1 MARETK
7 IKEGF
12 LYDIWKSQ
20 NFIHPLTTIDGE
32 EVAVLNCGMLNNETA
47 GPDFKNAK
55 IRIGNLTFIGD
66 VEIDNSYS
74 DWKAHGHNLD
84 SKYNKVILHVALN
97 NPNGYTHVFTREGRK
112 IPSLK
117 LSSFIDNNVLE
128 KIKSSND
135 YPSNS
140 DNNFIKCQSLAGLNL
155 LEAKE
160 KFVSELGFQRF
171 QKKCLKIYNRLK
183 ELEYIRELNLN
194 EPFITYDLSK
204 QFHERNFEHK
214 DFYDKNIWKQ
224 LFYEFIFE
232 ALGYSQNKSQMLNL
246 AKHANINFLMKLDK
260 DGIILDKYE
269 AVLFHIAGLL
279 KDEIKYHDE
288 ETLKYIEKL
297 KINWNAYRTLYD
309 SKLMEDAEWNFFKQR
324 PQNFPTIRI
333 AGGARILYQ
342 LIFNDLVAQ
351 IEKKITEI
359 HNPKVLI
366 NSLRTMFVVKADG
379 YWKNHFVFGE
389 KSKTEINYFIG
400 AARAD
405 EILVNVI
412 LPFFS
417 VYFTV
422 FGKKELSKKIL
433 KIYSVF
439 EQREENQIING
450 MIKALNMNDEA
461 KRTVITQGL
470 IELFRNWCSKNKCLE
485 CEIGKIVFN

>member
-12 LYDIWKSQ
+12 LYEIWKSQ
-20 NFIHPLTTIDGE
+20 SFTTQLSTIDGE
-32 EVAVLNCGMLNNETA
+32 EISILNCGILNNETA

-84 SKYNKVILHVALN
+84 NKYNKVILHVALN
-97 NPNGYTHVFTREGRK
+97 NPNGYTHVYTRDGRK

-117 LSSFIDNNVLE
+117 LSTFIDKNILD
-128 KIKSSND
+128 KIKTSAENVSNAEG
-135 YPSNS
+135 
-140 DNNFIKCQSLAGLNL
+140 NFIKCQSL
-155 LEAKE
+155 LEINSLEEKE
-160 KFVSELGFQRF
+160 KFISELGFQRF
-171 QKKCLKIYNRLK
+171 QKKCVKIYNRLK
-183 ELEYIRELNLN
+183 ELEYVRELNLN

-224 LFYEFIFE
+224 LLYEFIFE
-232 ALGYSQNKSQMLNL
+232 ALGYSLNKTQMLTL
-246 AKHANINFLMKLDK
+246 SKHANINFLHKLDK

-269 AVLFHIAGLL
+269 AVLFYISGLL
-279 KDEIKYHDE
+279 NDDVKYRDE

-297 KINWNAYRTLYD
+297 KLNWNSYRAFYD
-309 SKLMEDAEWNFFKQR
+309 SKLMEEAEWNFFKQR

-333 AGGARILYQ
+333 AGGARFLYQ
-342 LIFNDLVAQ
+342 LIFNDLFAQ

-366 NSLRTMFVVKADG
+366 NSLRSMFVIKADG

-400 AARAD
+400 ATRAD

-412 LPFFS
+412 LPLFS

-422 FGKKELSKKIL
+422 FGKNELSKKIL

-450 MIKALNMNDEA
+450 MIKALNIKDNA
-461 KRTVITQGL
+461 QRTIITQGL

-485 CEIGKIVFN
+485 CEIGKVVFN